1 MATIFGYNPQFISPL
16 LAAGFPD
23 LSDVLWED
31 LAYLTEDPD
40 QYLLH
45 YPHYSVV
52 MHAQRRLPIFTAAN
66 IDGKAFKTITR
77 ADIFDGGSDKW
88 AKDKRIAT
96 HHQWGQELYSAVK
109 SDFDKGHMTKREDVQ
124 WGKHEQEAKE
134 AARSTFYYTN
144 AAPQHAKVN
153 QAIWR
158 DIEDYVLKDET
169 VTNELRICVFTGP
182 VLQKDDPYFV
192 TEVKGDK
199 IRLPVYFWKLIYYTA
214 QDQKLRRVAFMVGQ
228 EKILERLGI
237 TEPSRREITRGKS
250 YFQNFEKAD
259 TYQVNVS
266 LVEELTGLTFAPAQD
281 VYTDDRP
288 IKLTLEEVTVR
299 GKTVPE
305 KILLGLKL

>member
-1 MATIFGYNPQFISPL
+1 MTPSVGYDPQFISPH
-16 LAAGFPD
+16 LAAEFPEF
-23 LSDVLWED
+23 SDELWED
-31 LAYLTEDPD
+31 LAYLMEEPD

-45 YPHYSVV
+45 YPHYSVA
-52 MHAQRRLPIFTAAN
+52 MHAIRRMPIFTAAN
-66 IDGKAFKTITR
+66 IDGKTFKTISRT
-77 ADIFDGGSDKW
+77 DIFDGGSDKW
-88 AKDKRIAT
+88 LKDKRIAL
-96 HHQWGQELYSAVK
+96 HHQWGQELYGALK

-144 AAPQHAKVN
+144 ATPQHAKVN

-169 VTNELRICVFTGP
+169 LTNALRICVLTGP
-182 VLQKDDPYFV
+182 VLRKDDPYFV

-199 IRLPVYFWKLIYYTA
+199 IRLPVYFWKLIYYTTH
-214 QDQKLRRVAFMVGQ
+214 DQKLRRVAFMVGQ

-259 TYQVNVS
+259 TYQVNVN
-266 LVEELTGLTFAPAQD
+266 LVEELTGLTFAPAKD
-281 VYTDDRP
+281 VYTDERP
-288 IKLTLEEVTVR
+288 VKLTLEEVTVR
-299 GKTVPE
+299 GKTVPGK
-305 KILLGLKL
+305 KILGLKL